1 MLIDS
6 QKFYRD
12 LDAKKLSPVYF
23 LFGDEPYLLN
33 QCVARFK
40 FAALEEHAMDFN
52 YSLFYA
58 KEAEAAQVR
67 DVVETLPA
75 FATQRLVILKN
86 LQDFKDSELAE
97 LETLI
102 TNPVPS
108 TVFVMFA
115 DKVDKRKK
123 FFKTLIDKAVSV
135 EFKKPYDNQYPQW
148 ISHICSTVNL
158 KISNE
163 ATHRLHHLVGNN
175 LSELE
180 THIFKIQDYMGE
192 KTLVELADVN
202 AVVSVTREESV
213 FDFTE
218 ALGKKDRVTALEQ
231 LVNLL
236 DQGHYPVVII
246 GAVVRH
252 IRILLVVRAGMD
264 EGFGG
269 AKLAGLA
276 GVPPYFIET
285 YCDQARKWNVKK
297 LEEMLIVLNDTD
309 RALKSTTGASTHIWL
324 ENLVLKSC
332 SL

>member
-1 MLIDS
+1 MLTDS

-40 FAALEEHAMDFN
+40 FAALEEHAIDFN

-58 KEAEAAQVR
+58 KDADASQVR

-86 LQDFKDSELAE
+86 LQDFRKESD
-97 LETLI
+97 LETLEPLI

-115 DKVDKRKK
+115 DKIDKRKK
-123 FFKTLIDKAVSV
+123 FFKTLIEKAVTV

-148 ISHICSTVNL
+148 ISHICAGVNL
-158 KISNE
+158 KITAE

-180 THIFKIQDYMGE
+180 THIFKIQDYLGE
-192 KTLVELADVN
+192 KTLIELADVN

-218 ALGKKDRVTALEQ
+218 ALGKKDRVNALEQ

-236 DQGHYPVVII
+236 DQGQVPVVII

-264 EGFGG
+264 EGLGG
-269 AKLAGLA
+269 GKLGRA
-276 GVPPYFIET
+276 VPE
-285 YCDQARKWNVKK
+285 RR
-297 LEEMLIVLNDTD
+297 LD
-309 RALKSTTGASTHIWL
+309 RGF
-324 ENLVLKSC
+324 
-332 SL
+332 